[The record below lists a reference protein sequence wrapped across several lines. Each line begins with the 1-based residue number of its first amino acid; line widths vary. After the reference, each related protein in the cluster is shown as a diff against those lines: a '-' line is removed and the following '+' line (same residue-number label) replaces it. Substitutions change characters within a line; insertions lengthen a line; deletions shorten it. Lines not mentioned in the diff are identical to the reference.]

1 MKEVLGG
8 SLPDAGKQRASVPS
22 SSTMHSVL
30 LILNLA
36 AYHYSIAYDSKR
48 TFLMQFHLHDK
59 KKHKANESNVMP
71 ICLVGVIEN
80 VSSS

>member
-1 MKEVLGG
+1 MEGSSYQSLRMKEVLGG

-48 TFLMQFHLHDK
+48 TFLI
-59 KKHKANESNVMP
+59 S
-71 ICLVGVIEN
+71 I
-80 VSSS
+80 S